1 MVEAF
6 ASLPALS
13 EPLAVGLLGAVL
25 TLVGS
30 VLRSGLR
37 STPRKVGHCFCVFGL
52 ILMTI
57 GFICITQNTSLL
69 ANAQRV

>member
-1 MVEAF
+1 MGF
-6 ASLPALS
+6 
-13 EPLAVGLLGAVL
+13 LGTVL

-30 VLRSGLR
+30 VLRSGLS

-57 GFICITQNTSLL
+57 GFICITQNTSFL
-69 ANAQRV
+69 ANAQKV